1 MSEKIKVAI
10 IGCGAIANSA
20 HIPAYMKNEKA
31 EIKYFCDIIPERA
44 DAAVEKYGCGKAV
57 YDYHEILG
65 DPELDSVSVC
75 THNDL
80 HSVIAIDF
88 MRAGKDV
95 LSEKPAA
102 RVLSEA
108 LEMQRVSHETDRILS
123 IGVCNRFGNAV
134 NHIKDLIDAGELGEV
149 YHVYASFRANRSIP
163 GIGGDFTRKAASGGG
178 ALIDWGVHYLD
189 LILYCCGE
197 PKPLTASGEA
207 FCKLGKNIKDYVY
220 TNMWAENTADKDGV
234 FDVDDSVTGIVRT
247 DGPTITFNGAWAENI
262 GEDET
267 YIDFIGDKAGIRLEY
282 GEGFV
287 IYSVKNGMLMRSEP
301 KFRTNNFYEVEINSF
316 VDCVINHEHNR
327 ADIDLAIGTSKI
339 MQAIYDSS
347 ELHRE
352 VVID

>member
-44 DAAVEKYGCGKAV
+44 DAAVEKYGRGKAV
-57 YDYHEILG
+57 YDYHEILD

-123 IGVCNRFGNAV
+123 IGVCN
-134 NHIKDLIDAGELGEV
+134 
-149 YHVYASFRANRSIP
+149 ASATQRRLP
-163 GIGGDFTRKAASGGG
+163 GSGRQ
-178 ALIDWGVHYLD
+178 L
-189 LILYCCGE
+189 
-197 PKPLTASGEA
+197 
-207 FCKLGKNIKDYVY
+207 
-220 TNMWAENTADKDGV
+220 
-234 FDVDDSVTGIVRT
+234 R
-247 DGPTITFNGAWAENI
+247 
-262 GEDET
+262 
-267 YIDFIGDKAGIRLEY
+267 R
-282 GEGFV
+282 
-287 IYSVKNGMLMRSEP
+287 
-301 KFRTNNFYEVEINSF
+301 
-316 VDCVINHEHNR
+316 
-327 ADIDLAIGTSKI
+327 
-339 MQAIYDSS
+339 
-347 ELHRE
+347 
-352 VVID
+352 

>member
-57 YDYHEILG
+57 YDYHEILD

-287 IYSVKNGMLMRSEP
+287 ILFRQERHAHAQRAEVQNEQFLRSGN
-301 KFRTNNFYEVEINSF
+301 KFICRLRYKS
-316 VDCVINHEHNR
+316 
-327 ADIDLAIGTSKI
+327 
-339 MQAIYDSS
+339 
-347 ELHRE
+347 
-352 VVID
+352 

>member
-20 HIPAYMKNEKA
+20 HIPAYMKNEKV

-57 YDYHEILG
+57 YDYHEILD

-134 NHIKDLIDAGELGEV
+134 NHIKDLIDA
-149 YHVYASFRANRSIP
+149 
-163 GIGGDFTRKAASGGG
+163 
-178 ALIDWGVHYLD
+178 
-189 LILYCCGE
+189 GE

-301 KFRTNNFYEVEINSF
+301 KFRTNNFYEAEINSF

-327 ADIDLAIGTSKI
+327 ADIDFAIGTSKI